1 MFCCLLGDK
10 SLRSLD
16 VFWGTKAC
24 FVSSSSDKL
33 AKCPW
38 CCLRGSVQTLLP
50 DWGWM
55 DSKHC
60 MVAVSCKPG
69 MKLSFG
75 VTLVKVQFFCENPT
89 EILWLSSFQIYLS
102 QTPLCPNPVFDLML
116 KCWSRDIKDRPTF
129 DMIHQFL
136 LEQMESNIWLQERGK
151 LLRTEW
157 LWGLFAC
164 PSQSG
169 PYFSRDVHGSCSF
182 SWPWSDTQDQR
193 ISFGWKKSSP
203 LLNHFLGILWEGFY
217 WIPIHLWAKGMS
229 KTWRDSELSPGGR
242 RRRRSV
248 RALPLESRFPEG
260 KTAAF

>member
-1 MFCCLLGDK
+1 MVNLVLVCVLL
-10 SLRSLD
+10 SLARQIRSIH

-24 FVSSSSDKL
+24 FVTSSSDKL

-38 CCLRGSVQTLLP
+38 CCLRGSVHTPLP
-50 DWGWM
+50 DWGWR

-75 VTLVKVQFFCENPT
+75 VTLVRAQFLCENST

-136 LEQMESNIWLQERGK
+136 LEQMESNI
-151 LLRTEW
+151 
-157 LWGLFAC
+157 
-164 PSQSG
+164 
-169 PYFSRDVHGSCSF
+169 
-182 SWPWSDTQDQR
+182 
-193 ISFGWKKSSP
+193 
-203 LLNHFLGILWEGFY
+203 
-217 WIPIHLWAKGMS
+217 
-229 KTWRDSELSPGGR
+229 
-242 RRRRSV
+242 
-248 RALPLESRFPEG
+248 
-260 KTAAF
+260 